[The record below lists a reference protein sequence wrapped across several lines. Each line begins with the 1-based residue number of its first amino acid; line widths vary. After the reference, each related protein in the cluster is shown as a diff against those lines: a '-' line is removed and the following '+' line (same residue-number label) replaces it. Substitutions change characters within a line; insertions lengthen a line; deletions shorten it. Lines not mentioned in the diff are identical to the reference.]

1 MDWSLIALLFAVGFA
16 LTGLALLISTVSKA
30 MTKPPPSQ
38 NLPPTA
44 PQPLPCQQAPV
55 PSAYNWSLNGARVQK
70 LALGQGSGG
79 AGLPTYTGEQLFM
92 GQPEETEPGLI
103 PMSYSVIPAQIPVFT
118 PELVHRAQRVYET
131 PEPAPIPHSVAMPVG
146 EAPEPNAVATPASY
160 FREPPV
166 VQDVSGRKIKEVVN
180 RANRPSSVATPINPD
195 GEARGFFRE
204 EEVIEMIG
212 VEVYDDTRDRK
223 SVV

>member
-44 PQPLPCQQAPV
+44 PQPPPCQQAPV

-92 GQPEETEPGLI
+92 GQP
-103 PMSYSVIPAQIPVFT
+103 
-118 PELVHRAQRVYET
+118 
-131 PEPAPIPHSVAMPVG
+131 
-146 EAPEPNAVATPASY
+146 
-160 FREPPV
+160 
-166 VQDVSGRKIKEVVN
+166 
-180 RANRPSSVATPINPD
+180 
-195 GEARGFFRE
+195 
-204 EEVIEMIG
+204 
-212 VEVYDDTRDRK
+212 
-223 SVV
+223 